1 MLFFIGNALTRVINA
16 YICNPKNIYMEI
28 SAFNTK
34 SERLKALL
42 LSVTWLGFIGF
53 SVSIVLTLV
62 PVVGDV
68 SVTEISTSAA
78 YFLFYTLMY
87 GGYVLFLLGLLSLA
101 GIYVINKSKSI
112 YEGRLHDSVYRSG
125 TLRYNK
131 VLRLCKIIVALFG
144 TVFFVSVSF
153 VVADWYSGRL
163 SFGENSSMSLKLSL
177 SAYFVL
183 LLAMAVCVLAV
194 CVSDAVETY
203 RTRRAVQQKHD
214 AEGKYMN
221 SDILIN
227 VTSEQYGIIIKMLI
241 EAGRERKSLNA
252 YYKGANRDAVSNVLL
267 ALQNREKMVEV
278 NRSNLAAVIEWLES
292 IDGLDAQFSENPDDF
307 FEKFSLPSK
316 LRLRRI
322 ATIEEAMESQGL

>member
-1 MLFFIGNALTRVINA
+1 
-16 YICNPKNIYMEI
+16 
-28 SAFNTK
+28 
-34 SERLKALL
+34 
-42 LSVTWLGFIGF
+42 
-53 SVSIVLTLV
+53 
-62 PVVGDV
+62 
-68 SVTEISTSAA
+68 
-78 YFLFYTLMY
+78 
-87 GGYVLFLLGLLSLA
+87 
-101 GIYVINKSKSI
+101 
-112 YEGRLHDSVYRSG
+112 
-125 TLRYNK
+125 
-131 VLRLCKIIVALFG
+131 VLRLCKIIVALFSA
-144 TVFFVSVSF
+144 VFFVSVSF

-214 AEGKYMN
+214 AEGRYMN

-241 EAGRERKSLNA
+241 EAGRERKSQNA

-307 FEKFSLPSK
+307 LEKFSLPSK